1 MIEFTFDN
9 RNFKIDLNTIKDDS
23 SDKIRL
29 MMKVLAHQVQVSSDD
44 CLETLK
50 TVNFEV
56 HKAIKIIQLR
66 ETLKQQSITVENCD
80 WIEILT
86 KANWQLRAAIN
97 YCIAKQ
103 SNGDSGTTTAV

>member
-1 MIEFTFDN
+1 
-9 RNFKIDLNTIKDDS
+9 
-23 SDKIRL
+23 
-29 MMKVLAHQVQVSSDD
+29 MMKVLAHQVQVSSED

-66 ETLKQQSITVENCD
+66 ETLKQQSIAVENCN

-86 KANWQLRAAIN
+86 KTNWQIRAAIN
-97 YCIAKQ
+97 HCIAQQ
-103 SNGDSGTTTAV
+103 SADDGTTTAV

>member
-23 SDKIRL
+23 SDKVRL
-29 MMKVLAHQVQVSSDD
+29 MMKVLAHQVQVSSDE

-66 ETLKQQSITVENCD
+66 EALKQQSIAVENYD

-86 KANWQLRAAIN
+86 KSNWQLRSAIN
-97 YCIAKQ
+97 QCIAKQ
-103 SNGDSGTTTAV
+103 SNDVGTTTAV